1 MICLRMADFHA
12 MRSLFHFLKVIVTIW
27 FEGLHVS
34 LFYQYMS
41 RTRHLLWPR
50 KDEGYLDPAE
60 RLQLTARFI
69 EVM

>member
-1 MICLRMADFHA
+1 MFKDGRFPCHEQSF
-12 MRSLFHFLKVIVTIW
+12 LFLKKVIVTIW
-27 FEGLHVS
+27 FEGLRVS

-60 RLQLTARFI
+60 RLQLTTRLI